1 MHAKLTA
8 ALALALFASAPMAAK
23 VYTTATLV
31 PAGTGSTEFKLLGF
45 GRVTEFSGSVTP
57 AIGLRSLRGAT
68 TLLVDPPREPFHDIW
83 DINAAA
89 MPSGDYSFSH
99 VIDAQ
104 GDLEF
109 GFVFLTSLT
118 STGKQTIDFTISPDG
133 KQAIGSGL
141 FRIDQPCGAAV
152 CVWLDLLG
160 TQPKG
165 GAPGYGGPFTAT
177 AVPEPES
184 YALMLAGLAGVG
196 LWARRRQRAQTAV

>member
-8 ALALALFASAPMAAK
+8 AFALALFATTPMAAK

-31 PAGTGSTEFKLLGF
+31 PTSTGSTEFKLLGF
-45 GRVTEFSGSVTP
+45 GRVTEFSGGVSPEV
-57 AIGLRSLRGAT
+57 GLRSLRAAS
-68 TLLVDPPREPFHDIW
+68 TLLADPPREPFHDIW
-83 DINAAA
+83 DINSLA
-89 MPSGDYSFSH
+89 MPSGEYSFSH
-99 VIDAQ
+99 IIDAQ

-109 GFVFLTSLT
+109 SFVFLTSLT

-141 FRIDQPCGAAV
+141 LRIDQPCGAAV

-177 AVPEPES
+177 AVPEVQT
-184 YALMLAGLAGVG
+184 YALMLAGLAGLG
-196 LWARRRQRAQTAV
+196 LWARRRQRSQAAG